1 MSTNNIVVFDLDET
15 LGNFTQ
21 LSIFWEALNKYHN
34 TTLSEDYFFK
44 LLDTFPEFLRPNI
57 YNILKYLL
65 KQKRN
70 NKCDNI
76 MIYTN
81 NQGNKKWVTMIT
93 RYFDMKLKQQTFDKI
108 ISAFKVRGKQI
119 ELCRTTHDKS
129 VSDLFRCTKIPEN
142 TQICFIDD
150 QLHPLMKHDNV
161 YYINVKPYNYSID
174 FEKMTDTYYT
184 HNIKTGDKKE
194 FIKFMTTHMNKSGYL
209 SEPINIDEHN
219 VDKIISKQLLIH
231 LRDFFKS
238 KNKTKRVKRNR
249 KNRTVKL

>member
-1 MSTNNIVVFDLDET
+1 
-15 LGNFTQ
+15 
-21 LSIFWEALNKYHN
+21 
-34 TTLSEDYFFK
+34 
-44 LLDTFPEFLRPNI
+44 
-57 YNILKYLL
+57 
-65 KQKRN
+65 
-70 NKCDNI
+70 
-76 MIYTN
+76 
-81 NQGNKKWVTMIT
+81 
-93 RYFDMKLKQQTFDKI
+93 MKLKQQTFDKI